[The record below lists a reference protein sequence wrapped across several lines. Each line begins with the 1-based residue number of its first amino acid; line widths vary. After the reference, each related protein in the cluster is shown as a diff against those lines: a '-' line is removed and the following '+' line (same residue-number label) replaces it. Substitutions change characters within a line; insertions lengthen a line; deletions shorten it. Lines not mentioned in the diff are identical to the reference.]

1 MQRNDPETEL
11 AMIKRELAKNPPTDE
26 TVKKYAAQRIEE
38 LVITIRNKKLSAITS
53 IPKIEAASAKPI
65 QHQKKDSCV
74 KFAKY
79 KVSLSDPKVQA
90 SIYFC
95 VVGSI
100 TWLMSPI
107 EPIPTIEL
115 LAFSVWLSYGVFEP
129 RGPRLRRVLIAIL
142 LTAIEVFSVATL
154 HDINVTSYASARCRD
169 SIYSYSATHQG
180 TCSWHGGVIQWN
192 PEIPPWWRRFRD

>member
-1 MQRNDPETEL
+1 MQRIDPEREL

-26 TVKKYAAQRIEE
+26 TVKKYAAQRVEE
-38 LVITIRNKKLSAITS
+38 LTITIRNKKLSAIAG
-53 IPKIEAASAKPI
+53 IPKIEAVSAEPI
-65 QHQKKDSCV
+65 QHRKKDSSV
-74 KFAKY
+74 KSAKY
-79 KVSLSDPKVQA
+79 KVDLSDLRVQG

-95 VVGSI
+95 VVWSI

-107 EPIPTIEL
+107 EPIPAIEL
-115 LAFSVWLSYGVFEP
+115 LVFSVWLLYGVFGP
-129 RGPRLRRVLIAIL
+129 RGPKLRRALIVIL
-142 LTAIEVFSVATL
+142 LTAIEIFSAATL

-169 SIYSYSATHQG
+169 STYSYSATHQG